1 MINFSFFFHF
11 FFFSHFLK
19 IIEKTV
25 RIMTI
30 TTAALTRSGWISE
43 SLHKTPDPG
52 GHCL

>member
-1 MINFSFFFHF
+1 MINFSIFFHF
-11 FFFSHFLK
+11 LT

-52 GHCL
+52 GRCL